1 MLVFQLHGNESG
13 LKKNPKSFMAEMSIT
28 HQSQRVSCER
38 NTNSVKLEIVVANT
52 GILFEYR
59 NTF

>member
-1 MLVFQLHGNESG
+1 
-13 LKKNPKSFMAEMSIT
+13 MAEMSIS

-38 NTNSVKLEIVVANT
+38 NTNSVKLEVVVANA